1 MPIALIILP
10 NFLLILL
17 GFALHRWGGFPR
29 AFWAQVER
37 LIYFLL
43 FPALLFRAL
52 AKTPID
58 ITTATPLILGG
69 LLVMSS
75 GMALSYLAKYLFK
88 PSSMLFA
95 SGFQCAFR
103 FNSYVGLAIAAGW
116 GGQPGIAALALL
128 VGTMIPPANV
138 ASVWALAKHGEGN
151 ALRELIRNP
160 LIIATLAGMAFSL
173 IGLTLPAWIAGT
185 LSPIGDAALPMGLLA
200 VGAGLKMDAMVGA
213 DDKNNSQP
221 KAVMFYWLT
230 VKLLALPVIAW
241 FIGRALHLTPLYTQ
255 MLILFAA
262 LPPASSA
269 YILAARMGGDP
280 IPVAKLITWGTLLSM
295 ITIPLWIF
303 VFG

>member
-10 NFLLILL
+10 NFLLIAL

-58 ITTATPLILGG
+58 LTTATPLILGG
-69 LLVMSS
+69 LLVMSC
-75 GMALSYLAKYLFK
+75 GMALSYLAKYIFA
-88 PSSMLFA
+88 PAPMLFA

-128 VGTMIPPANV
+128 VGTMIPPANI

-151 ALRELIRNP
+151 AWRELLRNP
-160 LIIATLAGMAFSL
+160 LIIATLSGMAYSL
-173 IGLTLPAWIAGT
+173 TGWPLPAWIAGT
-185 LSPIGDAALPMGLLA
+185 LAPIGDAALPMGLLS
-200 VGAGLKMDAMVGA
+200 VGAGLKMEAAINADAE
-213 DDKNNSQP
+213 NNTQP
-221 KAVMFYWLT
+221 KTVMLYWLA

-241 FIGRALHLTPLYTQ
+241 FIGRALALPSLYAQ

-280 IPVAKLITWGTLLSM
+280 APVAKLITWGTLLSM
-295 ITIPLWIF
+295 LTIPLWILLC
-303 VFG
+303 G

>member
-10 NFLLILL
+10 NFLLIVL

-58 ITTATPLILGG
+58 LTTATPLIFGG
-69 LLVMSS
+69 LLTMVA
-75 GMALSYLAKYLFK
+75 GMLLSYLAKYLFK
-88 PSSMLFA
+88 PPPSLFA

-103 FNSYVGLAIAAGW
+103 FNSYIGLAIASGW

-128 VGTMIPPANV
+128 VGTMIPPANIV
-138 ASVWALAKHGEGN
+138 SVWALAKHGEGK

-160 LIIATLAGMAFSL
+160 LIIATLSGMAFSL
-173 IGLTLPAWIAGT
+173 AGLTLPAWIAGT
-185 LSPIGDAALPMGLLA
+185 LAPIGDAALPMGLLA
-200 VGAGLKMDAMVGA
+200 VGAGLKMDVVVGA
-213 DDKNNSQP
+213 EEKNNPQP
-221 KAVMFYWLT
+221 KAVMLYWLA

-241 FIGRALHLTPLYTQ
+241 FIGGVLQLPELYAH

-269 YILAARMGGDP
+269 YILAARMRGDP
-280 IPVAKLITWGTLLSM
+280 VPVAKLITWGTLLSM
-295 ITIPLWIF
+295 ITIPVWIL

>member
-10 NFLLILL
+10 NFLLIIL

-58 ITTATPLILGG
+58 ITTATPLIFGG
-69 LLVMSS
+69 LLVMGS
-75 GMALSYLAKYLFK
+75 GMVLSFLAKYLFK

-103 FNSYVGLAIAAGW
+103 FNSYVGLAIASGW
-116 GGQPGIAALALL
+116 GGQAGIAALALL

-173 IGLTLPAWIAGT
+173 SGLTLPAWIAGT

-213 DDKNNSQP
+213 EEKNNSQP
-221 KAVMFYWLT
+221 KAVMLYWLA

-241 FIGRALHLTPLYTQ
+241 FIGRALHLTPLYAQ

-295 ITIPLWIF
+295 LTIPIWIF

>member
-10 NFLLILL
+10 NFLLIVL

-58 ITTATPLILGG
+58 LSTAAPLVLAG
-69 LLVMSS
+69 LLTLFS
-75 GMALSYLAKYLFK
+75 GMVLSYLAKYLFK
-88 PSSMLFA
+88 PSLPLFA

-103 FNSYVGLAIAAGW
+103 FNSYVGLAIASGW

-138 ASVWALAKHGEGN
+138 ASVWALAKHGQGN
-151 ALRELIRNP
+151 AWRELLRNP
-160 LIIATLAGMAFSL
+160 LIIATLSGMAYSFS
-173 IGLTLPAWIAGT
+173 GLPLPAWIAGT
-185 LSPIGDAALPMGLLA
+185 LSPIGDAALPMGLLS
-200 VGAGLKMDAMVGA
+200 VGAGLKMDVAIESA
-213 DDKNNSQP
+213 AQNATQN
-221 KAVMFYWLT
+221 KAVMFYWLA
-230 VKLLALPVIAW
+230 VKLLVLPVIAW
-241 FIGRALHLTPLYTQ
+241 FIGGVLQLPELYAH

-280 IPVAKLITWGTLLSM
+280 VPVAKLITWGTLLSM
-295 ITIPLWIF
+295 LTIPIWIF

>member
-10 NFLLILL
+10 NFLLIVL
-17 GFALHRWGGFPR
+17 GFTLHRWGGFTRP
-29 AFWAQVER
+29 FWSQVER

-58 ITTATPLILGG
+58 LGTAAPLVLAG
-69 LLVMSS
+69 LLTMCL
-75 GMALSYLAKYLFK
+75 GMLLSYLAKYLFK
-88 PSSMLFA
+88 PSPPLFA

-103 FNSYVGLAIAAGW
+103 FNSYVGLAIASGW

-128 VGTMIPPANV
+128 VGTMIPPANI

-160 LIIATLAGMAFSL
+160 LIIATLGGMAFSL
-173 IGLTLPAWIAGT
+173 SGLSLPAWISGT
-185 LSPIGDAALPMGLLA
+185 LSPIGDAALPMGLLS
-200 VGAGLKMDAMVGA
+200 VGAGLKMQEAVTA
-213 DDKNNSQP
+213 DNDNMPRNNP
-221 KAVMFYWLT
+221 VMFYWLA

-241 FIGRALHLTPLYTQ
+241 LIGRALQLPALYAQ

-280 IPVAKLITWGTLLSM
+280 VPVAKLITWGTLLSM
-295 ITIPLWIF
+295 LTIPLWIL

>member
-1 MPIALIILP
+1 MLIALIILP

-58 ITTATPLILGG
+58 VSTAAPLVLAG
-69 LLVMSS
+69 LLTMCS
-75 GMALSYLAKYLFK
+75 GMLLSYLAKYLFK
-88 PSSMLFA
+88 PSLSLFA

-103 FNSYVGLAIAAGW
+103 FNSYVGLAIASGW

-151 ALRELIRNP
+151 AMRELIRNP
-160 LIIATLAGMAFSL
+160 LIIATIAGMAFSL
-173 IGLTLPAWIAGT
+173 SGLTLPAWISGT

-200 VGAGLKMDAMVGA
+200 VGAGLKMEAMVGEEE
-213 DDKNNSQP
+213 KNNSQP
-221 KAVMFYWLT
+221 KAVMLYWLA

-241 FIGRALHLTPLYTQ
+241 FIGRAFNLPPLYTQ

-280 IPVAKLITWGTLLSM
+280 VPVAKLITWGTLLSM
-295 ITIPLWIF
+295 LTIPLWIYI
-303 VFG
+303 FG